1 MEYKAA
7 LIYPDWPAPSWVHA
21 VSTTR
26 QGGVSSGPFS
36 SFNLAQHVGDSND
49 NVSLNRARLVGNVCL
64 SQEPAWLT
72 QVHGNRVLDVA
83 NIDSNGLTEAD
94 ASYASKAD
102 QACVVMTADCLPIL
116 LCHRKKKIV
125 AAVHAGWRGL
135 VQGVVEA
142 TLSPFGDDRSQIIAW
157 LGPGISNKAFEVGDD
172 VCQAFATDKDKPS
185 CFSAISE
192 TRWHADLYELVR
204 LRLNRAGVD
213 AIYGGEFCTYTD
225 SERFFSYRR
234 DGKTGRMASLI
245 WLAD

>member
-1 MEYKAA
+1 MEHKAA

-64 SQEPAWLT
+64 SQEPAWLA

-94 ASYASKAD
+94 ASYASKAG

-125 AAVHAGWRGL
+125 ATVHAGWRGL
-135 VQGVVEA
+135 VRGVVEA

-185 CFSAISE
+185 CFSATSE
-192 TRWHADLYELVR
+192 TRWHADLYELAR

>member
-49 NVSLNRARLVGNVCL
+49 NVFLNRARLAGNVCL

-72 QVHGNRVLDVA
+72 QVHGSRVLDVA

-94 ASYASKAD
+94 ASYTSKAG

-125 AAVHAGWRGL
+125 AAVHAGWRSL

-157 LGPGISNKAFEVGDD
+157 LGPGISSKAFEVGDD
-172 VCQAFATDKDKPS
+172 VFQAFATDKDKPS
-185 CFSAISE
+185 CFSVTSE
-192 TRWHADLYELVR
+192 TRWHADLYELAR

-234 DGKTGRMASLI
+234 GGKTGRMASLI